1 MYDKI
6 SEVKNNMKRIIRARG
21 MTRSEKYTQIKQL
34 NQSLSSTEQNILI
47 KELHRDCDYYN
58 TLSDIKEIITISLM
72 GFPLLLS
79 IYSLWIDRNG
89 IKFSDYTSTLKYILV
104 FNILCLY
111 IFVIT
116 STLKNHWV
124 NNAKYL
130 LDILEDACSGLLISL
145 TQDN

>member
-21 MTRSEKYTQIKQL
+21 MTRTEKYTQIKQL

-79 IYSLWIDRNG
+79 IYSLWVDRNG

-104 FNILCLY
+104 FNIFCLF

-130 LDILEDACSGLLISL
+130 LDILEDE
-145 TQDN
+145 

>member
-79 IYSLWIDRNG
+79 IYSLWVDRNG

-104 FNILCLY
+104 FNIFCLY

-130 LDILEDACSGLLISL
+130 LDILEDE
-145 TQDN
+145 

>member
-1 MYDKI
+1 MVSIYKILAVQGTTERTCTIDKFHLSQTI
-6 SEVKNNMKRIIRARG
+6 E
-21 MTRSEKYTQIKQL
+21 TKYTQIKQL
-34 NQSLSSTEQNILI
+34 NQSLSSTEQNLLI
-47 KELHRDCDYYN
+47 KELHRDCDYY
-58 TLSDIKEIITISLM
+58 IKETITIGLM

-79 IYSLWIDRNG
+79 IYSLWVDRNG

-104 FNILCLY
+104 FNIFCLF

-130 LDILEDACSGLLISL
+130 LDILGDE
-145 TQDN
+145 

>member
-21 MTRSEKYTQIKQL
+21 MTLSEKYTQIKQL

-58 TLSDIKEIITISLM
+58 TLSDIKEIIIIGLM

-79 IYSLWIDRNG
+79 IYSLWVDRNG

-104 FNILCLY
+104 FNIFCLF

-130 LDILEDACSGLLISL
+130 LDILGDE
-145 TQDN
+145 

>member
-47 KELHRDCDYYN
+47 KELHRDCDSYN
-58 TLSDIKEIITISLM
+58 TLSDIKEIITIGLM

-79 IYSLWIDRNG
+79 IYSLWVDRNG

-104 FNILCLY
+104 FNIFCLF

-130 LDILEDACSGLLISL
+130 LDILGDE
-145 TQDN
+145 

>member
-79 IYSLWIDRNG
+79 IYRLWVDRHG

-104 FNILCLY
+104 FNIFCLF

-130 LDILEDACSGLLISL
+130 LDILGDE
-145 TQDN
+145 

>member
-104 FNILCLY
+104 FNIFCLF

-130 LDILEDACSGLLISL
+130 LDILEDE
-145 TQDN
+145 

>member
-58 TLSDIKEIITISLM
+58 TLSDIKEIIIIGLM

-79 IYSLWIDRNG
+79 IYSLWVDRNG

-104 FNILCLY
+104 FNIFCLF

-124 NNAKYL
+124 NNTKYL
-130 LDILEDACSGLLISL
+130 LDILGDE
-145 TQDN
+145 

>member
-47 KELHRDCDYYN
+47 KELHRDCDHYN
-58 TLSDIKEIITISLM
+58 TLSDIKEIITIGLM

-79 IYSLWIDRNG
+79 IYSLWVDRNG

-104 FNILCLY
+104 FNIFCLF

-130 LDILEDACSGLLISL
+130 LDILGD
-145 TQDN
+145 

>member
-79 IYSLWIDRNG
+79 IYSLWVDRNG
-89 IKFSDYTSTLKYILV
+89 IKFSEYTSTLKYILV
-104 FNILCLY
+104 FNIFCLF

-130 LDILEDACSGLLISL
+130 LDILGDE
-145 TQDN
+145 

>member
-79 IYSLWIDRNG
+79 IYSLWVDRNG
-89 IKFSDYTSTLKYILV
+89 IKFSDYTSTLKYILA
-104 FNILCLY
+104 FNIFCLF

-130 LDILEDACSGLLISL
+130 LDILGDE
-145 TQDN
+145 

>member
-1 MYDKI
+1 MVSIYKILAVQGTTERTCTIDKFHLSQTI
-6 SEVKNNMKRIIRARG
+6 E
-21 MTRSEKYTQIKQL
+21 TKYTQIKQL
-34 NQSLSSTEQNILI
+34 NQSLSSTEQNLLI

-58 TLSDIKEIITISLM
+58 TLSDIKETITIGLM

-79 IYSLWIDRNG
+79 IYSLWVDRNG

-104 FNILCLY
+104 FNIFCLF

-124 NNAKYL
+124 NNAIYL
-130 LDILEDACSGLLISL
+130 LDILGDE
-145 TQDN
+145 

>member
-1 MYDKI
+1 MVSIYKILAVQGTTERTCTIDKFDLSQTI
-6 SEVKNNMKRIIRARG
+6 E
-21 MTRSEKYTQIKQL
+21 TKYTQIKQL
-34 NQSLSSTEQNILI
+34 NQSLSSTEQNLLI

-79 IYSLWIDRNG
+79 IYSLWVDRNG

-104 FNILCLY
+104 FNIFCLY

-130 LDILEDACSGLLISL
+130 LDILEDE
-145 TQDN
+145 

>member
-1 MYDKI
+1 
-6 SEVKNNMKRIIRARG
+6 MKRIIRARG

-79 IYSLWIDRNG
+79 IYSLWVDRNG

-104 FNILCLY
+104 FNIFCLF

-130 LDILEDACSGLLISL
+130 LDILGDE
-145 TQDN
+145 

>member
-58 TLSDIKEIITISLM
+58 TLSDIKEIITIGLM

-79 IYSLWIDRNG
+79 IYSLWVDRNG

-104 FNILCLY
+104 FNIFCLF

-116 STLKNHWV
+116 STLKNHCV

-130 LDILEDACSGLLISL
+130 LDILGDE
-145 TQDN
+145 

>member
-58 TLSDIKEIITISLM
+58 TLSDIKEIITIGLM

-79 IYSLWIDRNG
+79 IYSLWVDRNG

-104 FNILCLY
+104 FNIFCLF

-116 STLKNHWV
+116 STLKDHLV

-130 LDILEDACSGLLISL
+130 LDILGDE
-145 TQDN
+145 

>member
-1 MYDKI
+1 MVSIYKILAVQGTTERTCTIDKFHLSQTI
-6 SEVKNNMKRIIRARG
+6 E
-21 MTRSEKYTQIKQL
+21 TKYTQIKQL

-79 IYSLWIDRNG
+79 IYGLWVDRNG

-104 FNILCLY
+104 FNIFCLF

-130 LDILEDACSGLLISL
+130 LDILGDE
-145 TQDN
+145 

>member
-1 MYDKI
+1 MVSIYKILAVQGTTERTCTIDKFDLSQTI
-6 SEVKNNMKRIIRARG
+6 E
-21 MTRSEKYTQIKQL
+21 TKYTQIKQL
-34 NQSLSSTEQNILI
+34 NQSLSSTEQNLFFFF
-47 KELHRDCDYYN
+47 LHRDCDYYN
-58 TLSDIKEIITISLM
+58 TLSDIKETITIGLM

-79 IYSLWIDRNG
+79 IYSLWVDRNG

-104 FNILCLY
+104 FNIFCLF

-130 LDILEDACSGLLISL
+130 LDILGDE
-145 TQDN
+145 

>member
-58 TLSDIKEIITISLM
+58 TLSDIKEIITIGLM

-79 IYSLWIDRNG
+79 IYSLWVDRNG

-104 FNILCLY
+104 FNIFCLF

-116 STLKNHWV
+116 STLKKHWV

-130 LDILEDACSGLLISL
+130 LDILGDE
-145 TQDN
+145 

>member
-1 MYDKI
+1 MVSIYKILAVQGTTERTCTIDKFDLSQTI
-6 SEVKNNMKRIIRARG
+6 E
-21 MTRSEKYTQIKQL
+21 TKYTQIKQL
-34 NQSLSSTEQNILI
+34 NQSLSSTEQNLLI

-58 TLSDIKEIITISLM
+58 TLSDIKETITISLM

-79 IYSLWIDRNG
+79 IYSLWVDRNG

-104 FNILCLY
+104 FNIFCLY

-130 LDILEDACSGLLISL
+130 LDILEDE
-145 TQDN
+145 

>member
-6 SEVKNNMKRIIRARG
+6 SEVKNNMKRIIRARR
-21 MTRSEKYTQIKQL
+21 MTLSEKYTQIKQL

-58 TLSDIKEIITISLM
+58 TLSDIKEIITIGLM

-79 IYSLWIDRNG
+79 IYSLWVDRNG

-104 FNILCLY
+104 FNIFCLF

-130 LDILEDACSGLLISL
+130 LDILGDE
-145 TQDN
+145 

>member
-34 NQSLSSTEQNILI
+34 NQSLSSTEQSILI

-58 TLSDIKEIITISLM
+58 TLSDIKEIITIGLM

-79 IYSLWIDRNG
+79 IYSLWVDRNG

-104 FNILCLY
+104 FNIFCLF

-130 LDILEDACSGLLISL
+130 LDILGDE
-145 TQDN
+145 

>member
-1 MYDKI
+1 MVSIYKILAVQGTTERTCTIDKFHLSQTI
-6 SEVKNNMKRIIRARG
+6 E
-21 MTRSEKYTQIKQL
+21 TKYTHIKQL
-34 NQSLSSTEQNILI
+34 NQSLSSTEQNLLI

-58 TLSDIKEIITISLM
+58 TLSDIKETITIGLM

-79 IYSLWIDRNG
+79 IYSLWVDRNG

-104 FNILCLY
+104 FNIFCLF

-130 LDILEDACSGLLISL
+130 LDILGDE
-145 TQDN
+145 

>member
-58 TLSDIKEIITISLM
+58 TLSDIKEIITIGLM

-79 IYSLWIDRNG
+79 IYSLWVDRNG

-104 FNILCLY
+104 FNIFCLF

-124 NNAKYL
+124 NNEKYL
-130 LDILEDACSGLLISL
+130 LDILGDE
-145 TQDN
+145 

>member
-79 IYSLWIDRNG
+79 IYSLWVDRNG

-104 FNILCLY
+104 FNIFCLF

-130 LDILEDACSGLLISL
+130 LDILGDE
-145 TQDN
+145 

>member
-89 IKFSDYTSTLKYILV
+89 IKFSDYTSTLNYIFV

-116 STLKNHWV
+116 SPLKNHWV
-124 NNAKYL
+124 YNEKYL
-130 LDILEDACSGLLISL
+130 LDILEDE
-145 TQDN
+145 

>member
-1 MYDKI
+1 MVSIYKILAVQGTTERNCTIDKFHLSQTI
-6 SEVKNNMKRIIRARG
+6 E
-21 MTRSEKYTQIKQL
+21 TKYTQIKQL
-34 NQSLSSTEQNILI
+34 NQSLSSTEQNLLI

-58 TLSDIKEIITISLM
+58 TLSDIKETITIGLM

-79 IYSLWIDRNG
+79 IYSLWVDRNG

-104 FNILCLY
+104 FNIFCLF

-130 LDILEDACSGLLISL
+130 LDILGDE
-145 TQDN
+145 

>member
-58 TLSDIKEIITISLM
+58 TLSDIKETITIGLM

-79 IYSLWIDRNG
+79 IYSLWVDRNG
-89 IKFSDYTSTLKYILV
+89 IKFSDYTSTLKYILA
-104 FNILCLY
+104 F
-111 IFVIT
+111 
-116 STLKNHWV
+116 
-124 NNAKYL
+124 
-130 LDILEDACSGLLISL
+130 
-145 TQDN
+145 

>member
-58 TLSDIKEIITISLM
+58 TLSDMKEIITIGLM

-79 IYSLWIDRNG
+79 IYSLWVDRNG

-104 FNILCLY
+104 FNIFCLF

-130 LDILEDACSGLLISL
+130 LDILGDE
-145 TQDN
+145 

>member
-1 MYDKI
+1 MYDII

-58 TLSDIKEIITISLM
+58 TLSDIKEIITIGLM

-79 IYSLWIDRNG
+79 IYSLWVDRNG

-104 FNILCLY
+104 FNIFCLF

-130 LDILEDACSGLLISL
+130 LDILGDE
-145 TQDN
+145 

>member
-6 SEVKNNMKRIIRARG
+6 SEVKNNMKRRIRARG

-58 TLSDIKEIITISLM
+58 TLSDIKEIITIGLM

-79 IYSLWIDRNG
+79 IYSLWVDRNG

-104 FNILCLY
+104 FNIFCLF

-130 LDILEDACSGLLISL
+130 LDILGDE
-145 TQDN
+145 

>member
-1 MYDKI
+1 MVSIYKILAVQGTTERTCTIDKFDLSQTI
-6 SEVKNNMKRIIRARG
+6 E
-21 MTRSEKYTQIKQL
+21 TKYTQIKQL
-34 NQSLSSTEQNILI
+34 NQSLSSTEQNLLI

-58 TLSDIKEIITISLM
+58 TLSDIKETITIGLM

-79 IYSLWIDRNG
+79 IYSLWVDRNG

-104 FNILCLY
+104 FNIFCLY

-130 LDILEDACSGLLISL
+130 LDILEDE
-145 TQDN
+145 

>member
-58 TLSDIKEIITISLM
+58 TLSDIKEIITIGLM

-79 IYSLWIDRNG
+79 IYSLWVDSNG

-104 FNILCLY
+104 FNIFCLF

-130 LDILEDACSGLLISL
+130 LDILGDE
-145 TQDN
+145 

>member
-21 MTRSEKYTQIKQL
+21 MTLSEKYTQIKQL

-79 IYSLWIDRNG
+79 IYSLWVDRNG

-104 FNILCLY
+104 FNIFCLF

-130 LDILEDACSGLLISL
+130 LDILGGE
-145 TQDN
+145 

>member
-47 KELHRDCDYYN
+47 KELNRDCEYYN
-58 TLSDIKEIITISLM
+58 TLSDIKEIITIGLM

-79 IYSLWIDRNG
+79 IYSLWVDRNG

-104 FNILCLY
+104 FNIFCLF

-130 LDILEDACSGLLISL
+130 LDILGDE
-145 TQDN
+145 

>member
-79 IYSLWIDRNG
+79 IYSLWVDRNG

-104 FNILCLY
+104 FNIFCLY

-130 LDILEDACSGLLISL
+130 LDILGDE
-145 TQDN
+145 

>member
-21 MTRSEKYTQIKQL
+21 MTRSEKYTQINQL

-79 IYSLWIDRNG
+79 IYSLWVDRNG

-130 LDILEDACSGLLISL
+130 LDILEDE
-145 TQDN
+145 